1 MNYQELRDYA
11 LQCSLEHHLCNVE
24 QLLNDGETIAT
35 IMNLVENGREA
46 VDIYEPYE
54 FYEIHSIAGKILY
67 NKVIQHPVTG
77 KAEIGAGV
85 TAGDFVT
92 LGSQPG
98 KYLFRVGRRLGAAQR
113 HEADCR
119 RLGFTSRHAGSYF
132 FSAFSSGF
140 T

>member
-54 FYEIHSIAGKILY
+54 HHDTPSLVESIEDMRGVNLHEFMHVLRQVNGDEWSATF
-67 NKVIQHPVTG
+67 KV
-77 KAEIGAGV
+77 AE
-85 TAGDFVT
+85 
-92 LGSQPG
+92 
-98 KYLFRVGRRLGAAQR
+98 
-113 HEADCR
+113 
-119 RLGFTSRHAGSYF
+119 
-132 FSAFSSGF
+132 
-140 T
+140 